1 MRYAVAGSFEA
12 AAGLLVLAALIDGID
27 GLLARKLNAASHF
40 GADFYRLPRNP
51 DTVTLERRDW
61 AVPETV
67 TAAGEDMVPFM
78 AGQALPWAIRES
90 Q

>member
-1 MRYAVAGSFEA
+1 
-12 AAGLLVLAALIDGID
+12 
-27 GLLARKLNAASHF
+27 
-40 GADFYRLPRNP
+40 
-51 DTVTLERRDW
+51 LERRDW